1 MRRVAA
7 IVLSMCI
14 ALAIAGCGFHF
25 PTSLNR
31 LPSSLS
37 TLHVMVAGSPL
48 RDPPLLKAMR
58 SALDAA
64 GGHVG
69 PGIGMPLLTVENEYF
84 VPQVLVVDPSGRVS
98 AYLLDYALSFQLQD
112 AAGKVVIP
120 MRTVRLQRE
129 YTFSP
134 VNVLGEARQQRY
146 LKRRMREEAIRKI
159 LFQLSVFH
167 PGTGKVP

>member
-7 IVLSMCI
+7 IVLNAFV
-14 ALAIAGCGFHF
+14 ALAITGCGFHF
-25 PTSLNR
+25 PTSLNQ
-31 LPSSLS
+31 LPPPLS

-48 RDPPLLKAMR
+48 RDPPLLKELR
-58 SALDAA
+58 SALAAA
-64 GGHVG
+64 GGHVS

-98 AYLLDYALSFQLQD
+98 AYLLDYALSFELQD
-112 AAGKVVIP
+112 AAGKVLIP

-146 LKRRMREEAIRKI
+146 LKRRMRTEAIRKI
-159 LFQLSVFH
+159 LFQIAVLH
-167 PGTGKVP
+167 PGTGKAP